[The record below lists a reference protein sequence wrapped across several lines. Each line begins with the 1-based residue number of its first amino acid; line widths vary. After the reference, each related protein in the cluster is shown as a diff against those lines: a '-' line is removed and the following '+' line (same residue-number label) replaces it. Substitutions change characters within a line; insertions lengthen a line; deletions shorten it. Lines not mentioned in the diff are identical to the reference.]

1 MVVYGGLCGGCSP
14 TGQSEPRMLTDLM
27 PEVYGIYLDLP
38 YGVQRTLTKAR
49 FEGYIMELLRIL
61 FLTNY
66 TVQIVLYYLTSENSI
81 KQFREFRSVLFIRIM
96 ISYFEGG
103 RMAIVSVQW
112 IGLLNTSHSLMLN
125 KDGCL
130 FLIRVALLGYS
141 FYILAM
147 NFDLSQI
154 ITSIRNRYI

>member
-1 MVVYGGLCGGCSP
+1 
-14 TGQSEPRMLTDLM
+14 
-27 PEVYGIYLDLP
+27 
-38 YGVQRTLTKAR
+38 
-49 FEGYIMELLRIL
+49 MELLRIL